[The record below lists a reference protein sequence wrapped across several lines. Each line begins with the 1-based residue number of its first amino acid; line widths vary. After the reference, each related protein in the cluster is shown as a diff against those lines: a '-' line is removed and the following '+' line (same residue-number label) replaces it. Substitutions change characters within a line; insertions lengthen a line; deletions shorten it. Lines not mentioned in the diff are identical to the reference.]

1 MTWIL
6 HLMFAELRLPDFD
19 LPGVLVM
26 ASAWHASV
34 GQRVVEGDRLIEV
47 VAGDVA
53 VDLSAPASGV
63 LVQQCIKT
71 DDRLEVGQVLARI
84 RIEQLPAA

>member
-1 MTWIL
+1 MN
-6 HLMFAELRLPDFD
+6 AELQLPDFD
-19 LPGVLVM
+19 LPGVPVL

-47 VAGDVA
+47 VAGDV
-53 VDLSAPASGV
+53 VIDLSAPASGV
-63 LVQQCIKT
+63 LIERCVTT

-84 RIEQLPAA
+84 RSD

>member
-1 MTWIL
+1 MS
-6 HLMFAELRLPDFD
+6 ELRLPDLD
-19 LPGVLVM
+19 LHGVPVL
-26 ASAWHASV
+26 ASAWHATV

-47 VAGDVA
+47 VAGDIA

-63 LVQQCIKT
+63 LVEQCIKT

-84 RIEQLPAA
+84 RRE